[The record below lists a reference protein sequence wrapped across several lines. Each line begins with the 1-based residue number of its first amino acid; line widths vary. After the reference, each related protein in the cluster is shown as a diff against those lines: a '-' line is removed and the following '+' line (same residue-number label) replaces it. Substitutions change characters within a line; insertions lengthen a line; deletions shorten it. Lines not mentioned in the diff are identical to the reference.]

1 MYDMDKDPNDYFDLA
16 FKMENVS
23 TNDSQKEKVNVNEQ
37 KEQNDIKSSIN
48 NQEEEE
54 AKSKLI
60 AHYSKLLPW
69 IYYVLN

>member
-1 MYDMDKDPNDYFDLA
+1 
-16 FKMENVS
+16 MENDPS
-23 TNDSQKEKVNVNEQ
+23 DYAEISEDLKSENYLNGTEETNEMENQKEKNTAAN
-37 KEQNDIKSSIN
+37 SIN
-48 NQEEEE
+48 NEGEEE